1 VDDAAVTQKVIKQ
14 GPGLW
19 LEAGTLESPPGALRQ
34 ADDVLLHRPGLIV
47 PRFGL
52 GVASEIATRTTTY
65 RPVKLVPFGTD
76 LVVSSYLSGTGYR
89 LERGTVNTAYV
100 TGAGGAPPASGYET
114 TAFEARQSLYL
125 TTDTGIRKLTSAA
138 ATIANA
144 GLDVFYAF
152 PTVTQVSVGA
162 AATKYAIPATGAVAY
177 RLVIAS
183 EDANGYIRR
192 SAPSERYVASNST
205 ADRMLVRFDRIYL
218 PSWIAAGDIVEIYRT
233 VAVTPQTAIPDT
245 EYQLAITHT
254 VTSAEVTAGY
264 ITEDTVEDDVLD
276 ASLGAFL
283 YTNPSQ
289 GGIGQANDFPPH
301 SRVCAWWNGCAWY
314 GYTTD
319 RHRLVFDVAAIYAAS
334 DSQYD
339 TIGLHASALTGD
351 FSSGSAIIQN
361 ASRVDGLM
369 IGQYVGDASSTP
381 INAPTQAGTYVPAET
396 QITKVETR
404 LTFILVPTAGRTIVI
419 AGRTFTWVAGAPAN
433 DAEINQGASAQAA
446 LTNFVTAV
454 NNLALTSWQYTID
467 PLAVDA
473 GGTVCT
479 INEQLAGHG
488 IEASGTSIS
497 LADITLEYRLTMD
510 ANASAT
516 NATTS
521 LSVHDWIAVNGT
533 TFYMSGTGTD
543 FSRNSGSVHRDNP
556 TYRLI
561 EIGSNVAET
570 ARNIGRAVSAYTRLV
585 SNTFATYGY
594 RDTAQGD
601 DRRDGSVLLQRGIG
615 TLTAITVQTLRTN
628 ALRPNATTSLE
639 SEAGARS
646 NRIAWSKIEEPEAVR
661 LLAFADVG
669 SRSASILAL
678 TPLADALL
686 VWTTRGLYRLTGS
699 PPDGWRI
706 DPLDDQLRLLHPE
719 CTTVCRG
726 ICYAWTDRGMVAVAS
741 EGGIELVSG
750 PIGPALRDAQRTLYA
765 GITGDNRGYYCASH
779 ERRGLVIL
787 ALASAAGQTT
797 ASEWYVYHVGPRT
810 WARWSRED
818 RCAVYSSGKDGLRT
832 ASSLAH
838 WSILGERSAS
848 ELYGSIAAAA
858 SSICDVSLAALSCSV
873 ASSVVTIA
881 TSGFTPH
888 TPQIGDVLSIGG
900 GYYRVTATDTSGANT
915 LLTVDGSPSGSTA
928 TWYQRITSTLI
939 WHPVTV
945 GSSGI
950 GAHWQEMQLA
960 LEAHSSL
967 VSPVPLAVGGVTHL
981 SSGASTV
988 TPTVS
993 AGVEYTRPVRV
1004 GLPRELAR
1012 SPHFAPYVQFRT
1024 AGTYWQLGPMTLD
1037 YREVGRLVAQ

>member
-1 VDDAAVTQKVIKQ
+1 MTQKVIQQ
-14 GPGLW
+14 GQGLW
-19 LEAGTLESPPGALRQ
+19 LEAGTLTSPPGALRQ

-52 GVASEIATRTTTY
+52 GVASEIATRSTTY

-89 LERGTVNTAYV
+89 LERGTVNAAYV

-114 TAFEARQSLYL
+114 SAFEARQSLYL
-125 TTDTGIRKLTSAA
+125 TTDTGIRKLTSAGA
-138 ATIANA
+138 SIANA

-152 PTVTQVSVGA
+152 PTVAQVSVGG
-162 AATKYAIPATGAVAY
+162 AATKYALPATAAVAY
-177 RLVIAS
+177 RLVFVS

-205 ADRMLVRFDRIYL
+205 ANRMLIRFDRIYL
-218 PSWIAAGDIVEIYRT
+218 PTWIAAGDIVEIYRT

-264 ITEDTVEDDVLD
+264 IAEDTVEDDVLD
-276 ASLGAFL
+276 DELGAFL

-301 SRVCAWWNGCAWY
+301 SRSAAWWNGCAWY

-319 RHRLVFDVAAIYAAS
+319 RHRLVFDVAAIYASS

-339 TIGLHASALTGD
+339 TVGLHASQLTGD
-351 FSSGSAIIQN
+351 FSSGSPLIQN

-369 IGQYVGDASSTP
+369 IGQYVTDATLGPS
-381 INAPTQAGTYVPAET
+381 QAGTYVPADT
-396 QITKVETR
+396 QLTKVQTR

-433 DAEINQGASAQAA
+433 DAEINQGASAAAA
-446 LTNFVTAV
+446 LTNFVTAI
-454 NNLALTSWQYTID
+454 NNLALTSWQYVID
-467 PLAVDA
+467 PLAADA
-473 GGTVCT
+473 GGSVCT
-479 INEQLAGHG
+479 IDEQYGGHG

-497 LADITLEYRLTMD
+497 AGDITLEYRLTMD
-510 ANASAT
+510 ANALAT

-521 LSVHDWIAVNGT
+521 ITAHDWVSINST
-533 TFYMSGTGTD
+533 TFYVNGTGTD
-543 FSRNSGSVHRDNP
+543 FSRNSGSANRDNP

-561 EIGSNVAET
+561 ELGANVAET
-570 ARNIGRAVSAYTRLV
+570 ARNIGRACSAYTRLV
-585 SNTFATYGY
+585 SSTFATYGY

-601 DRRDGSVLLQRGIG
+601 DRRDGSVLLQRALG
-615 TLTAITVQTLRTN
+615 TLTPITVSTLRTN
-628 ALRPNATTSLE
+628 AFRPNATTALE
-639 SEAGARS
+639 SEAGTRS
-646 NRIAWSKIEEPEAVR
+646 NRLAWSKVEEPEAVR

-669 SRSASILAL
+669 TRHASILAL

-686 VWTTRGLYRLTGS
+686 VWTTRGLYRVTGS

-706 DPLDDQLRLLHPE
+706 DPLDDRIRLLHPE

-741 EGGIELVSG
+741 EGSIEIVSG
-750 PIGPALRDAQRTLYA
+750 PIGPALRDAQRLLYE
-765 GITGDNRGYYCASH
+765 GITGDNRGFYVCSH
-779 ERRGLVIL
+779 ERRGLVFL

-797 ASEWYVYHVGPRT
+797 AAEWYVYHVGPRT
-810 WARWSRED
+810 WARWARED
-818 RCAVYSSGKDGLRT
+818 RCAVYSPGKDALRT

-838 WSILGERSAS
+838 WSILGERHVS
-848 ELYGSIAAAA
+848 ELYASIAAAA
-858 SSICDVSLAALSCSV
+858 VSVCDVSLSALSCSV

-881 TSGFTPH
+881 TSAFSPH
-888 TPQIGDVLSIGG
+888 VPQIGDVLAIGG
-900 GYYRVTATDTSGANT
+900 SYYRITATATSGAGY
-915 LLTVDGSPSGSTA
+915 LLTVSGLPSGSTA

-945 GSSGI
+945 GSPGV

-960 LEAHSSL
+960 LEAHSAL
-967 VSPVPLAVGGVTHL
+967 VSPFPLTAGGVSHL
-981 SSGASTV
+981 SASASTV

-993 AGVEYTRPVRV
+993 SGIEHARPVRL

-1012 SPHFAPYVQFRT
+1012 SPHLAPYLQVRT
-1024 AGTYWQLGPMTLD
+1024 AGTYWQLGALMLD
-1037 YREVGRLVAQ
+1037 YRKTGRMVAR